1 MVVRDLDHYPVM
13 FLALQTIMK
22 GKESQRVKLGS
33 MVAESISEILMQ
45 IHSLQ
50 LFFRTSLI
58 ITFAECLFGIFIDFI
73 TSFIGEGVIS
83 FI

>member
-13 FLALQTIMK
+13 FLTLQTIMK
-22 GKESQRVKLGS
+22 GKESQRVKLCS
-33 MVAESISEILMQ
+33 MVTESISEILMQ

-73 TSFIGEGVIS
+73 ASFIREGVIS